1 MNKALLPLLLCCFIF
16 PASGKDAGWQWYNE
30 KINPKEKENKPV
42 PAAPRQEPD
51 IMQKLAALQTAT
63 KRALYE
69 AILYPGVDNFVKY
82 FRLQNYWTQQ
92 AGLFTMSAKKAMLA
106 HPELD
111 YNLQYSHYNGTVRN
125 QLAADQAQ
133 QRQAIA
139 KLAEHY
145 GIMFFYRGQDPIDGQ
160 LAQVINGFR
169 DTYGLSVIP
178 VSVDGVINPLL
189 PDSRTDQGQAQR
201 LGVKYF
207 PAMMLFNRRT
217 DSILFTL
224 LENGHEPK
232 NIGFQ
237 LFDTRQL
244 GSQSIQCLRFTEE
257 CRIGFINHHSVC
269 SNVICGRRHVRI
281 IIRTASG
288 KAQQQKAGAQN
299 LKDILY
305 SHIYLI
311 N

>member
-1 MNKALLPLLLCCFIF
+1 MRQSLYAYSFLVWSAVLPVY
-16 PASGKDAGWQWYNE
+16 GKDAGWQWYNE
-30 KINPKEKENKPV
+30 PAKSPAQETAEK
-42 PAAPRQEPD
+42 AAPVRQETD
-51 IMQKLAALQTAT
+51 IMQKLATLQMAT

-69 AILYPGVDNFVKY
+69 AILYPGVDNFVRY

-92 AGLFTMSAKKAMLA
+92 AGLFTMSARKAMLA

-169 DTYGLSVIP
+169 ATYGLSVIP

-189 PDSRTDQGQAQR
+189 PDTRPDQGQAQR

-207 PAMMLFNRRT
+207 PAMMLV
-217 DSILFTL
+217 D
-224 LENGHEPK
+224 PK
-232 NIGFQ
+232 Q
-237 LFDTRQL
+237 
-244 GSQSIQCLRFTEE
+244 GSVRPLSY
-257 CRIGFINHHSVC
+257 GFITQDDLAKQFL
-269 SNVICGRRHVRI
+269 NV
-281 IIRTASG
+281 SEDF
-288 KAQQQKAGAQN
+288 KPN
-299 LKDILY
+299 F
-305 SHIYLI
+305 
-311 N
+311 

>member
-30 KINPKEKENKPV
+30 KITPKEKENKPV

-111 YNLQYSHYNGTVRN
+111 YNLQYSHYNGTVLN

-189 PDSRTDQGQAQR
+189 PDSRLSIMLLVSGCGLSDPMYKNESSTTQGNTSTPVSYTHLDVYKRQHQDCAH
-201 LGVKYF
+201 
-207 PAMMLFNRRT
+207 RRY
-217 DSILFTL
+217 
-224 LENGHEPK
+224 
-232 NIGFQ
+232 
-237 LFDTRQL
+237 
-244 GSQSIQCLRFTEE
+244 
-257 CRIGFINHHSVC
+257 HH
-269 SNVICGRRHVRI
+269 
-281 IIRTASG
+281 TP
-288 KAQQQKAGAQN
+288 
-299 LKDILY
+299 
-305 SHIYLI
+305 
-311 N
+311 